1 MSADPITI
9 VISCMIFGGV
19 LMMVFGIAHLLG
31 VTGAHVEAAIKRRLQ
46 TLTSGADPK
55 EVLRLLRRQRDN
67 RGLGRLPILRHWPA
81 LVRQAGLAYRPDQLL
96 MVLCFGTAIL
106 AFLLSSFFG
115 WFFASILSGLIGI
128 VIPVLALQLR
138 RSRRRSELS
147 KQLPDAI
154 DLMVQSLRAGHPI
167 NPAFQIIAREMSDP
181 ICGELGIVA
190 DAISY
195 GDDLTTAIDEMAARI
210 GLEDF
215 NYLAVAITI
224 QHSTG
229 GNLTTVLESLASVIR
244 DRFAMDRK
252 IKALSAEGRITARVV
267 SLVPIALAAFL
278 HLTTPSYYAEVA
290 DDPLFMPLIGIGIL
304 LTVANALALRQQV
317 KFHI

>member
-9 VISCMIFGGV
+9 AVSCMIFCGV
-19 LMMVFGIAHLLG
+19 LLMVFSVAQLLG
-31 VTGAHVEAAIKRRLQ
+31 ITGVQVEEAIKRRLQ

-55 EVLRLLRRQRDN
+55 EVLRLLRRRRDH
-67 RGLGRLPILRHWPA
+67 RGLGRLPILRRWPT
-81 LVRQAGLAYRPDQLL
+81 LVRQAGLAYRPDHLL
-96 MVLCFGTAIL
+96 FIMCLLTAIL
-106 AFLLSSFFG
+106 SFLLSSLFG
-115 WFFASILSGLIGI
+115 WLLASIMSGLIGV
-128 VIPVLALQLR
+128 VIPVLMLQLR
-138 RSRRRSELS
+138 RSRRRAELS

-167 NPAFQIIAREMSDP
+167 NPAFQVIAREMSDP
-181 ICGELGIVA
+181 IAGELGIVA

-252 IKALSAEGRITARVV
+252 IKALSAEGRITALVV
-267 SLVPIALAAFL
+267 SFVPIALAAFL

-290 DDPLFMPLIGIGIL
+290 DDPLFIPLFGIGIL
-304 LTVANALALRQQV
+304 LTIANALALRQQV
-317 KFHI
+317 RFHI